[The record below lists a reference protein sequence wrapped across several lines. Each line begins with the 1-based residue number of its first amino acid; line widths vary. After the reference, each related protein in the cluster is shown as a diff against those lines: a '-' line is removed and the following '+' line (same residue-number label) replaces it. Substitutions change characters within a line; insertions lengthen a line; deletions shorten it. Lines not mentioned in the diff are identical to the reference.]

1 MPSPF
6 TIDLSGQVAIVTGSS
21 SGIGAASAKALAAA
35 GAKVCINY
43 HSDEDGARAVEEEIK
58 RAGGHAIAVG
68 VNVSHE
74 DRVEHLFAK
83 TKEAFGDV
91 HILVANAG
99 LQKDGAADTLSLKDW
114 NTVLDVNLTGQF
126 LCCREAIRHF
136 LARGRQ
142 PELSRALGKII
153 CMSSV
158 HQVIPWGGHVN
169 YATSKGGIMLM
180 MKTLAQEYANRG
192 IRINAICPGAIK
204 TDINKSAWSTA
215 EGEKQ
220 LLKLIPYGRVGVTD
234 DIANAVVWLSSDLSD
249 YVTGASLFVDGGMT
263 LYPGFEDNG

>member
-1 MPSPF
+1 MSSRF
-6 TIDLSGQVAIVTGSS
+6 TLDLTGQVAIVTGAS
-21 SGIGAASAKALAAA
+21 SGLGAASAKALAGA
-35 GAKVCINY
+35 GASVCVNY
-43 HSDEDGARAVEEEIK
+43 HRDEHGANAVREEIK
-58 RAGGHAIAVG
+58 RAGGKAIVVG
-68 VNVSHE
+68 VNVAHE

-83 TKEAFGDV
+83 TREAFGDV

-99 LQKDGAADTLSLKDW
+99 LQKDGAADTLSLEDW

-126 LCCREAIRHF
+126 LCCREAIRSF

-180 MKTLAQEYANRG
+180 MKTLAQEYAGRG

-204 TDINKSAWSTA
+204 TPINHDAWGTPDA
-215 EGEKQ
+215 ETK
-220 LLKLIPYGRVGVTD
+220 LKKLIPYGRVGD
-234 DIANAVVWLSSDLSD
+234 PEDIANAVVWLASDLSD